1 MRNLKFQ
8 LRFKLSKANKNNV
21 KYRKKS
27 NFLNYEFC
35 RHKIV
40 INNSNNQQCK
50 KNRYDYIFIP
60 NIYIYNISI
69 YYVPVNII
77 FIFIDVLYFYMHK
90 YLKLY
95 TLNYWH
101 GFHRVIREIKISLFQ
116 SIIISYYCFIYQ
128 LCFLVMRTN
137 IKQPCIFNIIIKK

>member
-1 MRNLKFQ
+1 MNFVDI
-8 LRFKLSKANKNNV
+8 KLWLTTQTINNV
-21 KYRKKS
+21 K
-27 NFLNYEFC
+27 
-35 RHKIV
+35 KIDM
-40 INNSNNQQCK
+40 IIYSS
-50 KNRYDYIFIP
+50 P
-60 NIYIYNISI
+60 TYIYNISI

-137 IKQPCIFNIIIKK
+137 IKQPCIFNIIIKKWIWIKKCNIRVTSNP